1 MQRIWQNSGEETKQR
16 QQQKPCSF
24 QDIRW
29 IFMIS
34 SEKLLSLTLF
44 SSACSQAHSIL
55 SLLGSQ
61 TLFVADEGKLVGLI
75 TWPEVGSVFVY
86 FHPCTDVTFNMH
98 VFVTFPCSSNELYFV
113 QTRPR
118 PCMDLLKLCRA
129 LGENSY
135 LWIQSSLICSLP
147 PSLPPSPFSPPDE
160 EDIRGLGQRNLSDIT
175 ATSSRQ
181 HILSKFILN
190 KHVSVSAWLAQRV

>member
-1 MQRIWQNSGEETKQR
+1 MNIYDLIWEIASINPFFLCVFSGPQYTEFTRIPNLVCCRRRKAGRAYHVARGRE
-16 QQQKPCSF
+16 CF
-24 QDIRW
+24 CV
-29 IFMIS
+29 
-34 SEKLLSLTLF
+34 LS
-44 SSACSQAHSIL
+44 
-55 SLLGSQ
+55 
-61 TLFVADEGKLVGLI
+61 
-75 TWPEVGSVFVY
+75 P
-86 FHPCTDVTFNMH
+86 MH
-98 VFVTFPCSSNELYFV
+98 RCYLQHARFVTFPCSSNELYFV

>member
-34 SEKLLSLTLF
+34 SEKLLPLTLF

-135 LWIQSSLICSLP
+135 LWIQSSLISYLHLFLLLP
-147 PSLPPSPFSPPDE
+147 FLLQMKRIL
-160 EDIRGLGQRNLSDIT
+160 EDLAKEIW
-175 ATSSRQ
+175 ATSQR
-181 HILSKFILN
+181 HH
-190 KHVSVSAWLAQRV
+190 HVSTSYQNVF